1 MAWLTD
7 PRKWDDAWWAG
18 LSYGARMVWDA
29 CLTGPFRTVLPG
41 LCRNVSALTLHDACA
56 NRIKRVHLRPT
67 LQDTEDA
74 LAEAL
79 EPDEDGKVHFVF
91 DSAVRVARI
100 PMAPAYN
107 HADNPNVLTAWYR
120 AWRDIPDCELKF
132 QHIESLRLGV
142 NFAFRDKNGRSTMA
156 DKWDATFGQPERAYR
171 DGGKRLKTYVDL
183 RERWVAGRQEVEP
196 PNPQTTLSFS
206 QGSAPAPVAPPA
218 GSGNGVTAPPNG
230 ASSPANGERPPQV
243 GNPFQ
248 LPPGVE

>member
-56 NRIKRVHLRPT
+56 SRIKRARLKPT
-67 LQDTEDA
+67 LEQTEEA

-79 EPDEDGKVHFVF
+79 EPDDEGKVHFVF
-91 DSAVRVARI
+91 DPLVRVARI

-132 QHIESLRLGV
+132 LHIESLRLGV
-142 NFAFRDKNGRSTMA
+142 NFAYRDKNQRSPMS

-171 DGGKRLKTYVDL
+171 DGGRQLKTYVDL
-183 RERWVAGRQEVEP
+183 RERWVGGRQDEP
-196 PNPQTTLSFS
+196 SSQTKLSFPQALPPATTPPATATGNGAANGAGTAVVGERTPQT
-206 QGSAPAPVAPPA
+206 
-218 GSGNGVTAPPNG
+218 
-230 ASSPANGERPPQV
+230 
-243 GNPFQ
+243 GNPFR

>member
-56 NRIKRVHLRPT
+56 IRIKRVHLRPT
-67 LQDTEDA
+67 LEQTEEA

-79 EPDEDGKVHFVF
+79 EPDDQGKVHLCF
-91 DSAVRVARI
+91 DPSVRVARI

-142 NFAFRDKNGRSTMA
+142 NFAYRDKHGRSSMS

-171 DGGKRLKTYVDL
+171 DGGKQLKTYVDL
-183 RERWVAGRQEVEP
+183 RERWVAGRQEAEP
-196 PNPQTTLSFS
+196 PSPQTTLSFPPA
-206 QGSAPAPVAPPA
+206 APQPAVAPT
-218 GSGNGVTAPPNG
+218 SGNGFSSSNG
-230 ASSPANGERPPQV
+230 TGGAGTDGESAPQV
-243 GNPFQ
+243 SNPFQ
-248 LPPGVE
+248 LPPGV